1 MVSTTVWVLMLAL
14 AAPVAASGTQSAAA
28 VRDLTETADAWADL
42 GNWQR
47 AAEHYRRALA
57 RAPQRSSIRLK
68 LARGLARL
76 GDRAGALAQIGKL
89 EQAGQLSAA
98 AAALA
103 GTVELDAER
112 LAAACTWFDRALEQE
127 ARHEQGL
134 YGAGRCH
141 HRLFERDA
149 GDAHEPLALKHYRA
163 YLAHHPQGRY
173 SRTVSDALRQLELGP
188 AGEQLERA
196 EEQMAQGKYRLAVR
210 TLRQVTAA
218 NPDLEQAQYL
228 LGVALASPVVD
239 DIDGALAAWRRAPSV
254 KQARLRLGVYAYED
268 DDPPEAFEQL
278 EAALAIDPEYAAVW
292 YNLGLVHMQQIGA
305 RDEDHRRVASQAF
318 RKAMALAP
326 KSRLAERA
334 SSKLQLLTGQVNYL
348 AESEV
353 IDTASEVQLGRKLT
367 AQIEKRFGV
376 VQDEKIRTRLQRILR
391 QVAAHSERL
400 SGMMPYR
407 LKVLD
412 VDGINALSFT
422 GGTIY
427 LYRGLLDFV
436 RVELGDSDDALA
448 IVIAHEVVHV
458 DRRHGLGMLEL
469 VGGARQ
475 LMEGHS
481 LNVRSLQNLMLGMSR
496 RHEFE
501 ADQIGALFAYRAGF
515 DPSAAYRFHRRMIA
529 TGHEVPEGRDHPAHL
544 ERAERLKEY
553 LLGLRARTRSFDR
566 GLRCIDEGAYADA
579 VRHLEVF
586 LAVFPRNLAG
596 RNNLAVALHRLA
608 MRKRVGEH
616 AYKLSTDLDP
626 RSRVRRVR
634 VRAAA
639 DQAEK
644 GAFSPDRARMLEA
657 AAHFEAVLERDPAY
671 LPARVN
677 LGACLLALGEHQ
689 AARQAFDRALQQQA
703 TPALRNNLAVAELIG
718 GQQQAGLKRL
728 RSLAKEHPGFADA
741 YFNLG
746 AAHAAAGDAGAAR
759 KMYLAYLDRDD
770 ESGWAET
777 ARQRLKALAQGQ
789 PESDSD

>member
-1 MVSTTVWVLMLAL
+1 MIWTTALLSMLSL
-14 AAPVAASGTQSAAA
+14 AAPAAAGSAQATTA

-47 AAEHYRRALA
+47 AVEHYRRALA
-57 RAPQRSSIRLK
+57 QAPQRNSIRLK

-76 GDRAGALAQIGKL
+76 GDRAGALAEIEKL
-89 EQAGQLSAA
+89 QQAGRLSAA

-103 GTVELDAER
+103 GMVELDAER
-112 LAAACTWFDRALEQE
+112 PAAACGWFARALGQE
-127 ARHEQGL
+127 AEHQQGL

-141 HRLFERDA
+141 QRLFERDA
-149 GDAHEPLALKHYRA
+149 GDEHKPLALKHYRA

-188 AGEQLERA
+188 AGEQLEQA
-196 EEQMAQGKYRLAVR
+196 EEQMAQGKYRLAAR
-210 TLRQVTAA
+210 TLRQVTADS
-218 NPDLEQAQYL
+218 PELEQAQYL

-254 KQARLRLGVYAYED
+254 KQARLRLGVFAFED
-268 DDPPEAFEQL
+268 DDSPEAIEQL
-278 EAALAIDPEYAAVW
+278 EAALAIDPEYAEAW

-305 RDEDHRRVASQAF
+305 RDEDHRRVAVQAF

-326 KSRLAERA
+326 KSRLGERA

-367 AQIEKRFGV
+367 EQIEKRFGV
-376 VQDEKIRTRLQRILR
+376 VQDEKIRARLQRILR

-427 LYRGLLDFV
+427 VYRGLLDFV
-436 RVELGDSDDALA
+436 RVELDDSDDALA
-448 IVIAHEVVHV
+448 TVIAHEVVHV
-458 DRRHGLGMLEL
+458 DRRHGLGMLDL

-529 TGHEVPEGRDHPAHL
+529 TGHEVPEGRDHPTHL

-566 GLRCIDEGAYADA
+566 GLRCIDEGAYTDA

-586 LAVFPRNLAG
+586 LAVFPRNLAA

-608 MRKRVGEH
+608 MRERVGEH

-634 VRAAA
+634 VRTAT
-639 DQAEK
+639 DETEK
-644 GAFSPDRARMLEA
+644 RAFSPDRARMLEA
-657 AAHFEAVLERDPAY
+657 AAHFKAVLRRDPAY

-677 LGACLLALGEHQ
+677 LGACLLALGEHR
-689 AARQAFDRALQQQA
+689 AAHRAFDRALQQQA
-703 TPALRNNLAVAELIG
+703 TPALHNNLAVAELLG
-718 GQQQAGLKRL
+718 GKQQAGLERL
-728 RSLAKEHPGFADA
+728 RALVQKHPGFADT

-746 AAHAAAGDAGAAR
+746 AAHTAAGDADAAR
-759 KMYLAYLDRDD
+759 KMYLAYLERDG
-770 ESGWAET
+770 ESGWAE
-777 ARQRLKALAQGQ
+777 AVRQRLKALAQGQ
-789 PESDSD
+789 PEAASD